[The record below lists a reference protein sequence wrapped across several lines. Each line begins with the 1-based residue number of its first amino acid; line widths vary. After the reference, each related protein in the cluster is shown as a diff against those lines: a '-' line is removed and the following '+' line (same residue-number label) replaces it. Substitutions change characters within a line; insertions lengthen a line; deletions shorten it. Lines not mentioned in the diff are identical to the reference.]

1 MEIGEIIAWILI
13 LLLALYG
20 CAQLIRRLCLWVTRC
35 PDCAIC
41 CRLAVPRQQ
50 AALAPLL
57 RCLQSQSV
65 WDDPTGC
72 RYTLVLLPEMDDTQ
86 RQETELLLREAPAVI
101 PVTVSQLHAMLQ
113 QMAVNEEK
121 DD

>member
-72 RYTLVLLPEMDDTQ
+72 RYTLVLLPEMTPQQ
-86 RQETELLLREAPAVI
+86 RQALEPLLREAPAVT
-101 PVTVSQLHAMLQ
+101 PVTA
-113 QMAVNEEK
+113 EELAALLAAETQEE
-121 DD
+121 